1 MSRVRKHDISNPGA
15 KIKLT
20 NRRCGECDNCQQP
33 ASFAKTNLV
42 LVGQEGSSNH
52 VLRGSV

>member
-1 MSRVRKHDISNPGA
+1 MKYQIQELKQNQRIIDVGNVKTVNKQIMG
-15 KIKLT
+15 
-20 NRRCGECDNCQQP
+20 C